1 MNAFDKFYK
10 KTVEERHAILAEYA
24 DLNEEEQAFL
34 ASTGALSFDKANHMI
49 ENTIG
54 IYSLPLGLGMNMLL
68 NDKRYIV
75 PMAMEEP
82 SVVAAQSAG
91 AKLIAQNGGITGS
104 ATKRKM
110 IGQIELISVS
120 DIQAAK
126 ENIIANEEQLIAIAN
141 QAHPSL
147 QKRGGGAVE
156 IQVRTAQTA
165 NDETLLIVHLLVDT
179 QEAMGANMVNTM
191 VETLAPELEMLT
203 NGTANM
209 RILSNLVDEATAT
222 AVCRINPESLATKT
236 QSGEWVRDRII
247 AAYEFADADIY
258 RAATHNK
265 GIMNGIDAV
274 IMAFGNDWRA
284 VEAASHAYAARTG
297 SYKPMSKWSKDAD
310 GYLVGELT
318 LPMPVAF
325 VGGSIAIHPIA
336 SLSKK
341 IARVE
346 SAKELAMLVCAVGL
360 TQNLAALKALV
371 TEGIQRGHM
380 SLQAKSLAMTAGAE
394 ADEIEIVATFLQ
406 ESKQLNVVAAK
417 EFIAKFTQRKIK

>member
-126 ENIIANEEQLIAIAN
+126 KNIIANEEQLIAIAN

-165 NDETLLIVHLLVDT
+165 NDEMLLIVHLLVDT

-325 VGGSIAIHPIA
+325 VGGSIGIHPIA
-336 SLSKK
+336 TLSKK
-341 IARVE
+341 IARVK

-360 TQNLAALKALV
+360 TQNLSALKALV

-394 ADEIEIVATFLQ
+394 AEEIEIVATFLQ

-417 EFIAKFTQRKIK
+417 EFIAKLRSEK

>member
-10 KTVEERHAILAEYA
+10 KTVEERRAILAEYA
-24 DLNEEEQAFL
+24 NLNEEEQAFL

-68 NDKRYIV
+68 NDKRYVV

-156 IQVRTAQTA
+156 IQVRTAQTV

-222 AVCRINPESLATKT
+222 AVCRINPESLATKS

-297 SYKPMSKWSKDAD
+297 SYKPMSKWSKDAE

-325 VGGSIAIHPIA
+325 VGGSIGIHPIA
-336 SLSKK
+336 TLSKK

-360 TQNLAALKALV
+360 TQNLSALKALV

-394 ADEIEIVATFLQ
+394 AEEIEKVATFLQ

-417 EFIAKFTQRKIK
+417 EFIAKLRSGK

>member
-10 KTVEERHAILAEYA
+10 KTVEERHTILAEYA

-68 NDKRYIV
+68 NDKRYVV

-247 AAYEFADADIY
+247 AAYDFADADIY

-297 SYKPMSKWSKDAD
+297 SYKPMSKWSKDAE

-325 VGGSIAIHPIA
+325 VGGSIGIHPIA
-336 SLSKK
+336 TLSKK

-360 TQNLAALKALV
+360 TQNLSALKALV

-394 ADEIEIVATFLQ
+394 ADEIEKVATFLQ

-417 EFIAKFTQRKIK
+417 EFITKLRSGK

>member
-68 NDKRYIV
+68 NDKRYVV

-147 QKRGGGAVE
+147 QKRGGGAVK

-165 NDETLLIVHLLVDT
+165 NDETLFIVHLLVDT

-297 SYKPMSKWSKDAD
+297 SYKPMSKWSKDAE

-417 EFIAKFTQRKIK
+417 EFIAKLRSEK

>member
-126 ENIIANEEQLIAIAN
+126 KNIIANEEQLIAIAN

-165 NDETLLIVHLLVDT
+165 NDETLFIVHLLVDT

-247 AAYEFADADIY
+247 AAYEFADGDIY

-417 EFIAKFTQRKIK
+417 EFIAKLRSEK

>member
-10 KTVEERHAILAEYA
+10 KTLAERHAILAEYA

-68 NDKRYIV
+68 NGKSYVV

-82 SVVAAQSAG
+82 SVVAAQSSG

-110 IGQIELISVS
+110 IGQIELISVPN
-120 DIQAAK
+120 IQSAK
-126 ENIIANEEQLIAIAN
+126 DSVIANQAELIAIAN

-147 QKRGGGAVE
+147 QKRGGGAVDL
-156 IQVRTAQTA
+156 QVRTAQTA
-165 NDETLLIVHLLVDT
+165 NDETLFIVHLLVDT

-191 VETLAPELEMLT
+191 VETLAPELEKLT
-203 NGTANM
+203 SGKANM

-222 AVCRINPESLATKT
+222 ALCRIKPESLATKT

-297 SYKPMSKWSKDAD
+297 SYKPMTKWSKDAE

-325 VGGSIAIHPIA
+325 VGGSIGIHPIA
-336 SLSKK
+336 TLSKK

-380 SLQAKSLAMTAGAE
+380 SLQAKSLAMTAGAK
-394 ADEIEIVATFLQ
+394 ADEIEKVATFLQ

-417 EFIAKFTQRKIK
+417 EFIAKLRGEK

>member
-1 MNAFDKFYK
+1 MKSFDKFYK
-10 KTVEERHAILAEYA
+10 KTLEERQAILAEYA
-24 DLNEEEQAFL
+24 NLNEEEQAFL

-49 ENTIG
+49 ENTVG

-68 NDKRYIV
+68 NDKKYIV

-82 SVVAAQSAG
+82 SVVAAQSSG
-91 AKLIAQNGGITGS
+91 AKLIAQNGGITS
-104 ATKRKM
+104 TATDRKM
-110 IGQIELISVS
+110 IGQIELITVP
-120 DIQAAK
+120 DVEAAEEK
-126 ENIIANEEQLIAIAN
+126 VIANREKLIAIAN
-141 QAHPSL
+141 NAHPSL
-147 QKRGGGAVE
+147 LKRGGGAVDL
-156 IQVRTAQTA
+156 QVRTTKTA
-165 NDETLLIVHLLVDT
+165 SGETLFIIHLLVDT

-191 VETLAPELEMLT
+191 VETLAPELEILT
-203 NGTANM
+203 GGVANM
-209 RILSNLVDEATAT
+209 RILSNLVDDATAT
-222 AVCRINPESLATKT
+222 ATCRLSPESLATKT
-236 QSGEWVRDRII
+236 QSGEGVRDRII

-284 VEAASHAYAARTG
+284 VEAASHAYTARTG

-310 GYLVGELT
+310 GYLIGELT

-394 ADEIEIVATFLQ
+394 ANEIEQVAQFLQ
-406 ESKQLNVVAAK
+406 ETKQLNVMAAK
-417 EFIAKFTQRKIK
+417 KYIAELRTK

>member
-126 ENIIANEEQLIAIAN
+126 KNIIANEEQLIAIAN

-165 NDETLLIVHLLVDT
+165 NDETLFIVHLLVDT

-318 LPMPVAF
+318 LPTPVAF

-406 ESKQLNVVAAK
+406 ENKQLNVVAAK
-417 EFIAKFTQRKIK
+417 EFIAKLRSEK

>member
-10 KTVEERHAILAEYA
+10 KTVEERRAILAEYA
-24 DLNEEEQAFL
+24 NLNEEEQAFL

-68 NDKRYIV
+68 NDKRYVV

-91 AKLIAQNGGITGS
+91 SKLIAQNGGITGS

-297 SYKPMSKWSKDAD
+297 SYKPMSKWSKDAE

-325 VGGSIAIHPIA
+325 VGGSIGIHPIA
-336 SLSKK
+336 TLSKK

-360 TQNLAALKALV
+360 TQNLSALKALV
-371 TEGIQRGHM
+371 TDGIQRGHM

-394 ADEIEIVATFLQ
+394 AEEIEKVATFLQ

-417 EFIAKFTQRKIK
+417 EFITKLRSGK

>member
-126 ENIIANEEQLIAIAN
+126 KNIIANEEQLIAIAN

-165 NDETLLIVHLLVDT
+165 NDETLFIVHLLVDT

-297 SYKPMSKWSKDAD
+297 SYKPMSKWSKDAE

-394 ADEIEIVATFLQ
+394 ADEIEIVAIFLQ

-417 EFIAKFTQRKIK
+417 EFIAKLRSEK

>member
-126 ENIIANEEQLIAIAN
+126 KNIIANEEQLIAIAN

-165 NDETLLIVHLLVDT
+165 NDETLFIVHLLVDT

-247 AAYEFADADIY
+247 AAYEFADTDIY

-417 EFIAKFTQRKIK
+417 EFIAKLRSEK

>member
-24 DLNEEEQAFL
+24 GLNEEEQAFL

-68 NDKRYIV
+68 NDKRYVV

-165 NDETLLIVHLLVDT
+165 HDEALFIVHLLVDT

-191 VETLAPELEMLT
+191 VEALAPELEMLT
-203 NGTANM
+203 NGIANM

-222 AVCRINPESLATKT
+222 AVCRINPESLATKN

-297 SYKPMSKWSKDAD
+297 SYKPMSKWSKDAE

-325 VGGSIAIHPIA
+325 VGGSIGIHPIA
-336 SLSKK
+336 TLSKK

-360 TQNLAALKALV
+360 TQNLSALKALV

-394 ADEIEIVATFLQ
+394 ADEIEKVATFLQ

-417 EFIAKFTQRKIK
+417 EFITKLRSGN

>member
-10 KTVEERHAILAEYA
+10 KTVEERRAILAKYA

-68 NDKRYIV
+68 NDKHYVV

-91 AKLIAQNGGITGS
+91 AKLIGQNGGITGS

-297 SYKPMSKWSKDAD
+297 SYKPMSKWSKDAE

-325 VGGSIAIHPIA
+325 VGGSIGIHPIA
-336 SLSKK
+336 TLSKK

-394 ADEIEIVATFLQ
+394 ADEIEKVAAFLQ

-417 EFIAKFTQRKIK
+417 EFINKLRSGK

>member
-68 NDKRYIV
+68 NDKRYVV

-110 IGQIELISVS
+110 IGQIELVSVS

-147 QKRGGGAVE
+147 QKRGGGAVK

-165 NDETLLIVHLLVDT
+165 NDETLFIVHLLVDT

-417 EFIAKFTQRKIK
+417 EFIAKLRSEK

>member
-91 AKLIAQNGGITGS
+91 AKLIAQNGGINGS

-126 ENIIANEEQLIAIAN
+126 KNIIVNEEQLIAIAN

-156 IQVRTAQTA
+156 IQVRTAQTP
-165 NDETLLIVHLLVDT
+165 NDETLFIVHLLVDT

-417 EFIAKFTQRKIK
+417 EFIAKLRSEK

>member
-10 KTVEERHAILAEYA
+10 KTLEERRAILAEYA
-24 DLNEEEQAFL
+24 DLTKEEQAFL
-34 ASTGALSFDKANHMI
+34 TSTGALSLEKANHMI

-54 IYSLPLGLGMNMLL
+54 IYSLPLGLSMNMRL
-68 NDKRYIV
+68 NDKNYIV

-82 SVVAAQSAG
+82 SVVAAQSSG
-91 AKLIAQNGGITGS
+91 AKLIAQNGGIKGT
-104 ATKRKM
+104 ATERKM
-110 IGQIELISVS
+110 IGQVELINVPNIS
-120 DIQAAK
+120 QATK
-126 ENIIANEEQLIAIAN
+126 KIINNKANLLSNANE
-141 QAHPSL
+141 AHPSL
-147 QKRGGGAVE
+147 QKRGGGAVDLV
-156 IQVRTAQTA
+156 VRTVATEA
-165 NDETLLIVHLLVDT
+165 GKVLLIVHLLVDT
-179 QEAMGANMVNTM
+179 REAMGANMVNTM
-191 VETLAPELEMLT
+191 VETLAPKLEKLT

-209 RILSNLVDEATAT
+209 RILSNLVDDATAT
-222 AVCRINPESLATKT
+222 VTCRIAKESLATKNQT
-236 QSGEWVRDRII
+236 GEWVRDRII

-274 IMAFGNDWRA
+274 VMAFGNDWRA
-284 VEAASHAYAARTG
+284 IEAASHAYAARSG
-297 SYKPMSKWSKDAD
+297 RYKPMTKWTKDAE
-310 GYLVGELT
+310 GFLIGELT

-325 VGGSIAIHPIA
+325 VGGSIGVHPIA
-336 SLSKK
+336 TLSQK

-394 ADEIEIVATFLQ
+394 ANEIEAVANFLQ
-406 ESKQLNVVAAK
+406 DSKQMNVMAAK
-417 EFIAKFTQRKIK
+417 EYITKLRRS

>member
-1 MNAFDKFYK
+1 MQSFDKFYK
-10 KTVEERHAILAEYA
+10 KTLEERQVILAEYA
-24 DLNEEEQAFL
+24 NLNEEEQAFL

-49 ENTIG
+49 ENTVG

-68 NDKRYIV
+68 NDKKYIV

-82 SVVAAQSAG
+82 SVVAAQSSG
-91 AKLIAQNGGITGS
+91 AKLIAQNGGITS
-104 ATKRKM
+104 TATDRKM
-110 IGQIELISVS
+110 IGQIELINVP
-120 DIQAAK
+120 DVEAAEEK
-126 ENIIANEEQLIAIAN
+126 VIANREKLIAIAN
-141 QAHPSL
+141 NAHPSL
-147 QKRGGGAVE
+147 LKRGGGAVDL
-156 IQVRTAQTA
+156 QVRTTKTA
-165 NDETLLIVHLLVDT
+165 SGETLFIIHLLVDT

-191 VETLAPELEMLT
+191 VETLAPELEILT
-203 NGTANM
+203 GGVANM
-209 RILSNLVDEATAT
+209 RILSNLVDDATAT
-222 AVCRINPESLATKT
+222 ATCRLSPESLATKT

-284 VEAASHAYAARTG
+284 VEAASHAYTARTG

-310 GYLVGELT
+310 GYLIGELT

-394 ADEIEIVATFLQ
+394 ANEIEQVAQFLQ
-406 ESKQLNVVAAK
+406 ETKQLNVMAAK
-417 EFIAKFTQRKIK
+417 KYIAELRTK

>member
-68 NDKRYIV
+68 NGKSYVV

-82 SVVAAQSAG
+82 SVVAAQSSG

-110 IGQIELISVS
+110 IGQIELISVP
-120 DIQAAK
+120 DIQLAK
-126 ENIIANEEQLIAIAN
+126 ENVIVNQAKLITIAN

-147 QKRGGGAVE
+147 QKRGGGAVDL
-156 IQVRTAQTA
+156 QVRTAQTA
-165 NDETLLIVHLLVDT
+165 NDETLFIVHLLVDT

-191 VETLAPELEMLT
+191 VETLAPELEALT
-203 NGTANM
+203 SGKANM

-222 AVCRINPESLATKT
+222 AMCRIKPESLATKT

-297 SYKPMSKWSKDAD
+297 SYKPMTKWSKDVE

-325 VGGSIAIHPIA
+325 VGGSIGIHPIA
-336 SLSKK
+336 TLSKK

-380 SLQAKSLAMTAGAE
+380 SLQAKSLAMTAGAK
-394 ADEIEIVATFLQ
+394 ADEIEKVATFLQ

-417 EFIAKFTQRKIK
+417 EFIAKLRGEK

>member
-10 KTVEERHAILAEYA
+10 KTVEERRAILAEYA

-68 NDKRYIV
+68 NDKHYVV

-91 AKLIAQNGGITGS
+91 AKLIGQNGGITGS

-325 VGGSIAIHPIA
+325 VGGSIGIHPIA
-336 SLSKK
+336 TLSKK

-394 ADEIEIVATFLQ
+394 ADEIEKVATFLQ

-417 EFIAKFTQRKIK
+417 EFINKLRSGK

>member
-1 MNAFDKFYK
+1 MQSFDKFYK
-10 KTVEERHAILAEYA
+10 KTLEERQAILAEYA
-24 DLNEEEQAFL
+24 NLNEEEQAFL

-49 ENTIG
+49 ENTVG

-68 NDKRYIV
+68 NDKKYIV

-82 SVVAAQSAG
+82 SVVAAQSSG
-91 AKLIAQNGGITGS
+91 AKLIAQNGGITS
-104 ATKRKM
+104 TATDRKM
-110 IGQIELISVS
+110 IGQIELITVP
-120 DIQAAK
+120 DVETAEEK
-126 ENIIANEEQLIAIAN
+126 VIANREKLIAIAN
-141 QAHPSL
+141 NAHPSL
-147 QKRGGGAVE
+147 LKRGGGAVDL
-156 IQVRTAQTA
+156 QVRTTKTA
-165 NDETLLIVHLLVDT
+165 SGETLFIIHLLVDT

-191 VETLAPELEMLT
+191 VETLAPELEILT
-203 NGTANM
+203 GGVANM
-209 RILSNLVDEATAT
+209 RILSNLVDDATAT
-222 AVCRINPESLATKT
+222 ATCRLSPESLATKT

-284 VEAASHAYAARTG
+284 VEAASHAYTARTG

-310 GYLVGELT
+310 GYLIGELT

-394 ADEIEIVATFLQ
+394 ANEIEQVAQFLQ
-406 ESKQLNVVAAK
+406 ETKQLNVMAAK
-417 EFIAKFTQRKIK
+417 KYIAELRTK

>member
-1 MNAFDKFYK
+1 MKSFDKFYK
-10 KTVEERHAILAEYA
+10 KTLEERQAILAEYA
-24 DLNEEEQAFL
+24 NLNEGEQAFL

-49 ENTIG
+49 ENTVG

-68 NDKRYIV
+68 NDKKYIV

-82 SVVAAQSAG
+82 SVVAAQSSG
-91 AKLIAQNGGITGS
+91 AKLIAQNGGITS
-104 ATKRKM
+104 TATDRKM
-110 IGQIELISVS
+110 IGQIELITVP
-120 DIQAAK
+120 DVEAAEEK
-126 ENIIANEEQLIAIAN
+126 VIANREKLIAIAN
-141 QAHPSL
+141 NAHPSL
-147 QKRGGGAVE
+147 LKRGGGAVDL
-156 IQVRTAQTA
+156 QVRTTKTA
-165 NDETLLIVHLLVDT
+165 SDETLFIIHLLVDT

-191 VETLAPELEMLT
+191 VETLAPELEILT
-203 NGTANM
+203 GGVANM
-209 RILSNLVDEATAT
+209 RILSNLVDDATAT
-222 AVCRINPESLATKT
+222 ATCRLSPESLSTKT

-284 VEAASHAYAARTG
+284 VEAASHAYTARTG

-310 GYLVGELT
+310 GYLIGELT

-394 ADEIEIVATFLQ
+394 ANEIEQVAQFLQ
-406 ESKQLNVVAAK
+406 ETKQLNVMAAK
-417 EFIAKFTQRKIK
+417 KYIAELRTK

>member
-10 KTVEERHAILAEYA
+10 KTVEERRAILAEYA

-68 NDKRYIV
+68 NDKHYVV

-91 AKLIAQNGGITGS
+91 AKLIGQNGGITGS

-147 QKRGGGAVE
+147 QKRGGGAGE

-297 SYKPMSKWSKDAD
+297 SYKPMSKWSKDAE

-325 VGGSIAIHPIA
+325 VGGSIGIHPIA
-336 SLSKK
+336 TLSKK

-394 ADEIEIVATFLQ
+394 ADEIEKVATFLQ

-417 EFIAKFTQRKIK
+417 EFINKLRSGK

>member
-10 KTVEERHAILAEYA
+10 KTVEERRAILAEYA
-24 DLNEEEQAFL
+24 NLNEEEQAFL

-68 NDKRYIV
+68 NDKRYVV

-147 QKRGGGAVE
+147 QKRGGGAVA
-156 IQVRTAQTA
+156 IQVRTAQTV

-297 SYKPMSKWSKDAD
+297 SYKPMSKWSKDAE

-325 VGGSIAIHPIA
+325 VGGSIGIHPIA
-336 SLSKK
+336 TLSKK

-360 TQNLAALKALV
+360 TQNLSALKALV

-394 ADEIEIVATFLQ
+394 AEEIEKVATFLQ

-417 EFIAKFTQRKIK
+417 EFIAKLRSGK

>member
-341 IARVE
+341 IARLE

-417 EFIAKFTQRKIK
+417 EFIAKLRSEK

>member
-1 MNAFDKFYK
+1 MNAFDKFHK
-10 KTVEERHAILAEYA
+10 KTVEERRAILAEYA

-68 NDKRYIV
+68 NDKHYVV

-91 AKLIAQNGGITGS
+91 AKLIGQNGGITGS

-297 SYKPMSKWSKDAD
+297 SYKPMSKWSKDAE

-325 VGGSIAIHPIA
+325 VGGSIGIHPIA
-336 SLSKK
+336 TLSKK

-394 ADEIEIVATFLQ
+394 ADEIEKVATFLQ

-417 EFIAKFTQRKIK
+417 EFINKLRSGK

>member
-68 NDKRYIV
+68 NGKSYVV

-82 SVVAAQSAG
+82 SVVAAQSSG

-110 IGQIELISVS
+110 IGQIELISVP
-120 DIQAAK
+120 DIQLAK
-126 ENIIANEEQLIAIAN
+126 ENVIANQAKLITISN

-147 QKRGGGAVE
+147 QKRGGGAVD

-165 NDETLLIVHLLVDT
+165 NDETLFIVHLLVDT

-191 VETLAPELEMLT
+191 VETLAPELEALT
-203 NGTANM
+203 SGKANM

-222 AVCRINPESLATKT
+222 AMCRIKPESLATKT

-297 SYKPMSKWSKDAD
+297 SYKPMTKWSKDAE

-325 VGGSIAIHPIA
+325 VGGSIGIHPIA
-336 SLSKK
+336 TLSKK

-380 SLQAKSLAMTAGAE
+380 SLQAKSLAMTAGAK
-394 ADEIEIVATFLQ
+394 ADEIEKVATFLQ

-417 EFIAKFTQRKIK
+417 EFIAKLRSEK

>member
-10 KTVEERHAILAEYA
+10 KTVEERRAILAEYA

-68 NDKRYIV
+68 NDKRYVV

-165 NDETLLIVHLLVDT
+165 NDETLFIVHLLVDT

-247 AAYEFADADIY
+247 AAYEFADTDIY

-417 EFIAKFTQRKIK
+417 EFIAKLRSEK

>member
-1 MNAFDKFYK
+1 MKSFDKFYK
-10 KTVEERHAILAEYA
+10 KTLEERQVILAEYA
-24 DLNEEEQAFL
+24 NLNEEEQAFL

-49 ENTIG
+49 ENTVG

-68 NDKRYIV
+68 NDKKYIV

-82 SVVAAQSAG
+82 SVVAAQSSG
-91 AKLIAQNGGITGS
+91 AKLIAQNGGITS
-104 ATKRKM
+104 TATDRKM
-110 IGQIELISVS
+110 IGQIELITVP
-120 DIQAAK
+120 DVEAAEEK
-126 ENIIANEEQLIAIAN
+126 VIANREKLIAIAN
-141 QAHPSL
+141 NAHPSL
-147 QKRGGGAVE
+147 LKRGGGAVDL
-156 IQVRTAQTA
+156 QVRTTKTA
-165 NDETLLIVHLLVDT
+165 SGETLFIIHLLVDT

-191 VETLAPELEMLT
+191 VETLAPELEILT
-203 NGTANM
+203 GGVANM
-209 RILSNLVDEATAT
+209 RILSNLVDDATAT
-222 AVCRINPESLATKT
+222 ATCRLSPESLATKT

-284 VEAASHAYAARTG
+284 VEAASHAYTARTG

-310 GYLVGELT
+310 GYLIGELT

-394 ADEIEIVATFLQ
+394 ANEIEQVAQFLQ
-406 ESKQLNVVAAK
+406 ETKQLNVMAAK
-417 EFIAKFTQRKIK
+417 KYIAELRTK

>member
-68 NDKRYIV
+68 NDKRYVV

-147 QKRGGGAVE
+147 QKRGGGAVK

-165 NDETLLIVHLLVDT
+165 NDETLFIVHLLVDT

-417 EFIAKFTQRKIK
+417 EFIAKLRSEK

>member
-10 KTVEERHAILAEYA
+10 KTVEERRAILAEYA

-68 NDKRYIV
+68 NDKRYVV

-165 NDETLLIVHLLVDT
+165 NDETLFIVHLLVDT

-417 EFIAKFTQRKIK
+417 EFIAKLRSEK

>member
-10 KTVEERHAILAEYA
+10 KTVEERRAILAEYA

-68 NDKRYIV
+68 NDKHYVV

-110 IGQIELISVS
+110 IGQIELISVP
-120 DIQAAK
+120 DIQVAK
-126 ENIIANEEQLIAIAN
+126 ENVNANEKQLIAIAN

-156 IQVRTAQTA
+156 IKVRSAKTA
-165 NDETLLIVHLLVDT
+165 NGETLFIVHLLVDT

-191 VETLAPELEMLT
+191 VETLAPELERMT
-203 NGTANM
+203 NGKANM

-284 VEAASHAYAARTG
+284 VEAASHAYAARAG

-380 SLQAKSLAMTAGAE
+380 SLQAKSLAMTAGAK
-394 ADEIEIVATFLQ
+394 ADEIEIVATLLQ
-406 ESKQLNVVAAK
+406 ESKQLNIVAAK
-417 EFIAKFTQRKIK
+417 EFIAKLRNEK

>member
-10 KTVEERHAILAEYA
+10 KTVEERRAILAEYA
-24 DLNEEEQAFL
+24 DLNEEELAFL

-68 NDKRYIV
+68 NDKRYVV

-120 DIQAAK
+120 DIRAAK

-203 NGTANM
+203 NGTANI

-284 VEAASHAYAARTG
+284 VEAASHAYTARTG
-297 SYKPMSKWSKDAD
+297 SYKPMSKWSKDAE

-325 VGGSIAIHPIA
+325 VGGSIGIHPIA
-336 SLSKK
+336 TLSKK

-360 TQNLAALKALV
+360 TQNLSALKALV

-394 ADEIEIVATFLQ
+394 ADEIEKVATFLQ

-417 EFIAKFTQRKIK
+417 EFITKLRSGK

>member
-10 KTVEERHAILAEYA
+10 KTVAERHAILAEYA

-68 NDKRYIV
+68 NGKSYVV

-110 IGQIELISVS
+110 IGQIELISVPN
-120 DIQAAK
+120 IQVAK
-126 ENIIANEEQLIAIAN
+126 ENVIANQEKLIAIAN

-147 QKRGGGAVE
+147 QKRGGGAVDL
-156 IQVRTAQTA
+156 QVRTAQTA
-165 NDETLLIVHLLVDT
+165 SDETLFIVHLLVDT

-191 VETLAPELEMLT
+191 VETLAPELEALT
-203 NGTANM
+203 AGKANM

-222 AVCRINPESLATKT
+222 AICRINPASLATKT

-284 VEAASHAYAARTG
+284 VEAASHAYAARSG
-297 SYKPMSKWSKDAD
+297 SYKPMTKWSKDAD

-325 VGGSIAIHPIA
+325 VGGSIGIHPIA
-336 SLSKK
+336 TLSKK

-394 ADEIEIVATFLQ
+394 ADEIEKVATFLQ
-406 ESKQLNVVAAK
+406 ESKQLNVLAAK
-417 EFIAKFTQRKIK
+417 EFIAKLRSEK

>member
-68 NDKRYIV
+68 NDKRYVV

-147 QKRGGGAVE
+147 QKRGGGAVK

-165 NDETLLIVHLLVDT
+165 NDETLFIVHLLVDT

-284 VEAASHAYAARTG
+284 VEAASHAYVARTG

-417 EFIAKFTQRKIK
+417 EFIAKLRSEK

>member
-10 KTVEERHAILAEYA
+10 KTVEERRAILAEYA

-68 NDKRYIV
+68 NDKHYVV

-91 AKLIAQNGGITGS
+91 AKLIGQNGGITGS

-274 IMAFGNDWRA
+274 NMAFGNDWRA

-325 VGGSIAIHPIA
+325 VGGSIGIHPIA
-336 SLSKK
+336 TLSKK

-394 ADEIEIVATFLQ
+394 ADEIEKVATFLQ

-417 EFIAKFTQRKIK
+417 EFINKLRSGK

>member
-126 ENIIANEEQLIAIAN
+126 KNIIANEEQLIAIAN

-165 NDETLLIVHLLVDT
+165 NDETLFIVHLLVDT

-417 EFIAKFTQRKIK
+417 EFIAKLRSEK

>member
-68 NDKRYIV
+68 NDKRYVV

-165 NDETLLIVHLLVDT
+165 NDETLFIVHLLVDT

-406 ESKQLNVVAAK
+406 ENKQLNVVAAK
-417 EFIAKFTQRKIK
+417 EFIAKLRSEK

>member
-10 KTVEERHAILAEYA
+10 KTVEERRAILAEYA

-68 NDKRYIV
+68 NDKRYVV

-297 SYKPMSKWSKDAD
+297 SYKPMSKWSKDAE

-325 VGGSIAIHPIA
+325 VGGSIGIHPIA
-336 SLSKK
+336 TLSKK

-417 EFIAKFTQRKIK
+417 EFIAKLRSEK